1 MIFLARQHEFRF
13 PRPAIVMGILNV
25 TPDSFYDGGRHFNP
39 SDPSA
44 AIAHAHELI
53 SQGAEIIDIGGEST
67 RPGATPVSTSEEL
80 ARVLPIIDNLTATTA
95 TTATSALTNSKPAA
109 LLSIDTQKPE
119 VAARAI
125 EAGAHIINNIAA
137 AANAPRMWEI
147 AAATGAGY
155 IAMHMQ
161 GEPQTMQKNP
171 RYENVVREIH
181 EFFTRQFEQLTAA
194 GVSREQIVFD
204 VGIGFGKTLQHN
216 LQLLA
221 RLDEARAGD
230 RPMLLGVSRKSFM
243 GRLLKLEADQRLAP
257 ALACAV
263 WAASRGIEI
272 FRTHDV
278 AETVAAL
285 RMFEAIRDERTNPN

>member
-1 MIFLARQHEFRF
+1 MIFRARQHEFRF
-13 PRPAIVMGILNV
+13 PRPAVVMGVLNV
-25 TPDSFYDGGRHFNP
+25 TPDSFYDGGKHFNP
-39 SDPSA
+39 ADPSA
-44 AIAHAHELI
+44 AIDHAHELVA
-53 SQGAEIIDIGGEST
+53 QGAGIIDIGGEST
-67 RPGATPVSTSEEL
+67 RPGAAFVSVKEEL
-80 ARVLPIIDNLTATTA
+80 ARVIPVIE
-95 TTATSALTNSKPAA
+95 ALRGKTKASV
-109 LLSIDTQKPE
+109 SIDTQKSE
-119 VAARAI
+119 VAREAI
-125 EAGAHIINNIAA
+125 AAGADIINNIAA
-137 AANAPRMWEI
+137 AANDPAMWQI

-171 RYENVVREIH
+171 QYKNVVREIRD
-181 EFFTRQFEQLTAA
+181 FFARQFEQLTAA

-204 VGIGFGKTLQHN
+204 VGIGFGKTLEHN

-221 RLDEARAGD
+221 HLDEARAAE

-257 ALACAV
+257 ALACSV

-285 RMFEAIRDERTNPN
+285 RMFEAIHNERERNNPD

>member
-1 MIFLARQHEFRF
+1 MIFRARQHEFRF
-13 PRPAIVMGILNV
+13 PRPAVVMGVLNV
-25 TPDSFYDGGRHFNP
+25 TPDSFYDGGKHFNP

-44 AIAHAHELI
+44 AIDHAHQLI
-53 SQGAEIIDIGGEST
+53 SEGAKIIDIGGEST
-67 RPGATPVSTSEEL
+67 RPGATPVSISDEL
-80 ARVLPIIDNLTATTA
+80 ARVLPIIERLTASEAQT
-95 TTATSALTNSKPAA
+95 KAA
-109 LLSIDTQKPE
+109 LSIDTQKPE
-119 VAARAI
+119 VAREAI
-125 EAGAHIINNIAA
+125 AAGADIINNIAA
-137 AANAPRMWEI
+137 AANDPAMWQI

-161 GEPQTMQKNP
+161 GDPQAMQKNP
-171 RYENVVREIH
+171 QYKNVVREIRD
-181 EFFTRQFEQLTAA
+181 FFARQFEQLTAA

-204 VGIGFGKTLQHN
+204 VGIGFGKTLEHN

-221 RLDEARAGD
+221 HMDEARAAE

-257 ALACAV
+257 ALACSV

-285 RMFEAIRDERTNPN
+285 RMFEAIRNERERNNPD

>member
-1 MIFLARQHEFRF
+1 
-13 PRPAIVMGILNV
+13 MGILNV
-25 TPDSFYDGGRHFNP
+25 TPDSFYDGGKHFNP

-44 AIAHAHELI
+44 AIEHAHQLV

-67 RPGATPVSTSEEL
+67 RPGAASVPIADEL
-80 ARVLPIIDNLTATTA
+80 ARVIPVIQ
-95 TTATSALTNSKPAA
+95 ALHGRTKAA
-109 LLSIDTQKPE
+109 ISIDTQKPE
-119 VAARAI
+119 VAREAI
-125 EAGAHIINNIAA
+125 AAGADIINNIAA
-137 AANAPRMWEI
+137 AANDPAMWQI

-161 GEPQTMQKNP
+161 GDPQTMQKSP
-171 RYENVVREIH
+171 QYKNVVREIR
-181 EFFTRQFEQLTAA
+181 EFFARQFEQLTAA

-204 VGIGFGKTLQHN
+204 VGIGFGKTLEHN

-221 RLDEARAGD
+221 HMDDARAAE

-257 ALACAV
+257 ALACSV

-285 RMFEAIRDERTNPN
+285 RMFEAIHNERERNNPD

>member
-1 MIFLARQHEFRF
+1 MIFRARQHEFRF
-13 PRPAIVMGILNV
+13 PRPAVVMGILNV
-25 TPDSFYDGGRHFNP
+25 TPDSFYDGGKHFNP

-44 AIAHAHELI
+44 AIDHAHQLI
-53 SQGAEIIDIGGEST
+53 SEGAEIIDIGGEST
-67 RPGATPVSTSEEL
+67 RPGAASVPVADEL
-80 ARVLPIIDNLTATTA
+80 ARVIPVIQ
-95 TTATSALTNSKPAA
+95 ALRGKTKAA
-109 LLSIDTQKPE
+109 ISIDTKKPE
-119 VAARAI
+119 VAREAI
-125 EAGAHIINNIAA
+125 AAGADIINNIAA
-137 AANAPRMWEI
+137 AANDPAMWQI

-161 GEPQTMQKNP
+161 GDPQTMQKDP
-171 RYENVVREIH
+171 QYQNVVREIR
-181 EFFTRQFEQLTAA
+181 EFFARQFEQLTAA

-204 VGIGFGKTLQHN
+204 VGIGFGKTLEHN

-221 RLDEARAGD
+221 HMDEARAAE

-257 ALACAV
+257 ALACSV
-263 WAASRGIEI
+263 WAAGRGIEI

-285 RMFEAIRDERTNPN
+285 RMFEAIHNERERNNPD

>member
-1 MIFLARQHEFRF
+1 LYSFRIFDPMIFRARQHEFRF
-13 PRPAIVMGILNV
+13 PRPAIVMGVLNV
-25 TPDSFYDGGRHFNP
+25 TPDSFYDGGRYFNP

-44 AIAHAHELI
+44 AIDQAHQLI

-67 RPGATPVSTSEEL
+67 RPDAIPVSARDEL
-80 ARVLPIIDNLTATTA
+80 ARVLPIIERLGASGA
-95 TTATSALTNSKPAA
+95 KAA
-109 LLSIDTQKPE
+109 ISIDTQKPE
-119 VAARAI
+119 VAGEAI
-125 EAGAHIINNIAA
+125 AAGAHIINNIAA
-137 AANAPRMWEI
+137 AANDPAMWQI
-147 AAATGAGY
+147 AASSGAGY
-155 IAMHMQ
+155 VAMHMQ
-161 GEPQTMQKNP
+161 GEPQTMQKHP

-181 EFFTRQFEQLTAA
+181 EFFAKQFEQLTAA

-204 VGIGFGKTLQHN
+204 VGIGFGKTLEHN

-243 GRLLKLEADQRLAP
+243 GRLLKLEANQRLAP

-263 WAASRGIEI
+263 WAAGRGIEI

-278 AETVAAL
+278 AETAAAL
-285 RMFEAIRDERTNPN
+285 RMFEAIQNERKRNSHP

>member
-1 MIFLARQHEFRF
+1 MIFRARQHEFRF

-39 SDPSA
+39 SEPSA
-44 AIAHAHELI
+44 AIAHAQALI

-67 RPGATPVSTSEEL
+67 RPGATPVSIEEEL
-80 ARVLPIIDNLTATTA
+80 ARVLPVIEHLTAGA
-95 TTATSALTNSKPAA
+95 TTHTSTI
-109 LLSIDTQKPE
+109 LSIDTQKPE

-137 AANAPRMWEI
+137 AANDPRMWQI
-147 AAATGAGY
+147 AASTGAGY

-161 GEPQTMQKNP
+161 GDPQTMQKNP
-171 RYENVVREIH
+171 RYENVVREIRD
-181 EFFTRQFEQLTAA
+181 FFANQLEQLTAA

-204 VGIGFGKTLQHN
+204 AGIGFGKTLQHN

-221 RLDEARAGD
+221 RMDELRAGD
-230 RPMLLGVSRKSFM
+230 RPLLLGVSRKSFM

-257 ALACAV
+257 ALACTV

-285 RMFEAIRDERTNPN
+285 RMFEAIRDESSNPN